1 MNVLKRS
8 TTRFSQDNPMA
19 SLIEVNDLKVHFP
32 LKAGLFQ
39 KPRQFVKAVDGVNFE
54 IAEGKT
60 IGLVGE
66 SGSGKSTIG
75 KAIVRLV
82 DPTAGSVSYRGE
94 TISALNND
102 DFFSYRKKIQM
113 IFQDPYNSL
122 NPRMTISG
130 IISEPLDIHF
140 PEMKRSEKEDKIAD
154 LLVKVGLEPDFRNR
168 YPHQFSGG
176 QRQRIGIARAL
187 SVEPDFII
195 CDEAVSALDV
205 SVQAQII
212 NLLQDVQEEFKLTY
226 LFIAHDLAVVKHISD
241 FVLVMNQGKIV
252 EQASSDE
259 IYTNAKDPYT
269 QKLLDAIP
277 KMPTI
282 TAAGLA

>member
-1 MNVLKRS
+1 M
-8 TTRFSQDNPMA
+8 DP
-19 SLIEVNDLKVHFP
+19 LIEVADLKVYFP
-32 LKAGLFQ
+32 IKAGIFR
-39 KPRQFVKAVDGVNFE
+39 KAFQFVQAVDGVSFAIE
-54 IAEGKT
+54 PGKT
-60 IGLVGE
+60 VGLVGE

-82 DPTAGSVSYRGE
+82 DPTSGIIRYRGQP
-94 TISALNND
+94 ISALGND
-102 DFFSYRKKIQM
+102 AFFPYRKKIQM

-130 IISEPLDIHF
+130 IIGEPLDIHF
-140 PEMKRSEKEDKIAD
+140 PDMRRKVKEDKIAE
-154 LLVKVGLEPDFRNR
+154 LLDKVGLDPGFRNR

-187 SVEPDFII
+187 SVEPEFII

-212 NLLQDVQEEFKLTY
+212 NLLQDVQEEFNLTY
-226 LFIAHDLAVVKHISD
+226 LFIAHDLAVVEHISD

-252 EQASSDE
+252 EQATADE
-259 IYTNAKDPYT
+259 IYTNPRDPYT

-282 TAAGLA
+282 TAASQE

>member
-1 MNVLKRS
+1 
-8 TTRFSQDNPMA
+8 MA
-19 SLIEVNDLKVHFP
+19 SLIEVKDLKVHFP

-39 KPRQFVKAVDGVNFE
+39 KTKQFVKAVDGVNFD
-54 IAEGKT
+54 IQKGKT

-82 DPTAGSVSYRGE
+82 DPIAGSVSYRGE
-94 TISALNND
+94 TISVLNHNN
-102 DFFSYRKKIQM
+102 FFPYRKKIQM

-226 LFIAHDLAVVKHISD
+226 MFIAHDLAVVKHISD

-252 EQASSDE
+252 EQATSDE
-259 IYTNAKDPYT
+259 IYANAKDPYT

>member
-82 DPTAGSVSYRGE
+82 DPTAGFVSYRGE

-102 DFFSYRKKIQM
+102 DFFPYRKKIQM

-140 PEMKRSEKEDKIAD
+140 PEMNRSEKEDKIAD